1 MSELAKRQERL
12 QYQFTKHFACAD
24 GPLFLILSD
33 VDRWPG
39 NLQPRL
45 LASNGETEV
54 TVAFRDNS
62 RAMIRFAKLAGGV
75 NRVTVEHEAS
85 ANDSSRDGSTGNASA
100 AGFDYEIFWFELF
113 EMLNARLMPGK
124 VSIATAPGKVN
135 LFFKVGPLLESGYH
149 DVASLYLA
157 VDLRENVTAQIATEY
172 SVQVTGSLGDFQLL
186 SVPTDETN
194 LVVKVAEQVKAA
206 AGTPSAIKLVLGI
219 DKHVPVAGGMGG
231 GSADAAAALVAVNDL
246 LGANLSAE
254 ALHNLAAEL
263 GSDVPFA
270 LAGGAAIGVGRGE
283 QLTALE
289 NVAPIHLVLILDD
302 QGLSTPAVYRRLDEL
317 RAARNENAANPE
329 MNTDLL
335 RALQRSNAFELAEL
349 MHNDLEEA
357 ALSLRPDLKI
367 KITTA
372 LQHGALRAMVSGSGP
387 TILALAA
394 SEAAAMQIARAMND
408 LGYNAIATHGPA
420 AATERVD

>member
-1 MSELAKRQERL
+1 
-12 QYQFTKHFACAD
+12 
-24 GPLFLILSD
+24 
-33 VDRWPG
+33 
-39 NLQPRL
+39 

-62 RAMIRFAKLAGGV
+62 RATIRFAKLAGGV

-85 ANDSSRDGSTGNASA
+85 ATDSSGKGSAGDGSA

-157 VDLRENVTAQIATEY
+157 VDLRETVTAQISTEY

-186 SVPTDETN
+186 SVPTDESN

-317 RAARNENAANPE
+317 RAARNESAANPE
-329 MNTDLL
+329 MNADLL
-335 RALQRSNAFELAEL
+335 RALQRSNAFDLAEL

-387 TILALAA
+387 TVLALAA

-420 AATERVD
+420 AATELVD

>member
-1 MSELAKRQERL
+1 MSEISKRSGQL
-12 QYQFTKHFACAD
+12 QYLFTKHIACAD

-39 NLQPRL
+39 NLHPRL
-45 LASNGETEV
+45 LSSNGETEL

-62 RAMIRFAKLAGGV
+62 RATIRFAKLAGQV
-75 NRVTVEHEAS
+75 NRITVEHEAS
-85 ANDSSRDGSTGNASA
+85 ADESA

-113 EMLNARLMPGK
+113 EMLNARLMPAK
-124 VSIATAPGKVN
+124 VAIADAPGKVN
-135 LFFKVGPLLESGYH
+135 LFFKVGPLGEDGFH

-157 VDLRENVTAQIATEY
+157 VDLRETVTAQIATEY
-172 SVQVTGSLGDFQLL
+172 SVNVTGSLGDFQLL
-186 SVPTDETN
+186 AVPTDESN
-194 LVVKVAEQVKAA
+194 LVVKVAKQVKAE
-206 AGTPSAIKLVLGI
+206 AGTPEAVKLSLGI

-231 GSADAAAALVAVNDL
+231 GSADAAAALVAVNEL
-246 LGANLSAE
+246 LGANLSPE
-254 ALHNLAAEL
+254 RLHELAAGL

-270 LAGGAAIGVGRGE
+270 LAGGAAVGLGRGD
-283 QLTALE
+283 QLTAVVG
-289 NVAPIHLVLILDD
+289 VAPIHLVLILDD

-317 RAARNENAANPE
+317 RAARDEQIDEPNLPPQLLGVLQKSNPF
-329 MNTDLL
+329 D
-335 RALQRSNAFELAEL
+335 LAEL

-357 ALSLRPDLKI
+357 ALSLRPDLRI

-387 TILALAA
+387 TVLALAA
-394 SEAAAMQIARAMND
+394 SETAAMQIARAMSE

-420 AATERVD
+420 LATRLVD

>member
-1 MSELAKRQERL
+1 MSEISKRSGQL
-12 QYQFTKHFACAD
+12 QYLFTKHIACAD

-39 NLQPRL
+39 NLHPRL
-45 LASNGETEV
+45 LSSNGETEL

-62 RAMIRFAKLAGGV
+62 RATIRFAKLAGQV
-75 NRVTVEHEAS
+75 NRITVEHEAS
-85 ANDSSRDGSTGNASA
+85 ADESA

-113 EMLNARLMPGK
+113 EMLNARLMPAK
-124 VSIATAPGKVN
+124 VAIADAPGKVN
-135 LFFKVGPLLESGYH
+135 LFFKVGPLGEDGFH

-157 VDLRENVTAQIATEY
+157 VDLRETVTAQIATEY
-172 SVQVTGSLGDFQLL
+172 SVNVTGSLGDFQLL
-186 SVPTDETN
+186 AVPTDESN
-194 LVVKVAEQVKAA
+194 LVVKVAKQVKAE
-206 AGTPSAIKLVLGI
+206 AGTPEAVKLSLGI

-231 GSADAAAALVAVNDL
+231 GSADAAAALVAVNEL
-246 LGANLSAE
+246 LGANLSPE
-254 ALHNLAAEL
+254 RLHELAAGL

-270 LAGGAAIGVGRGE
+270 LAGGAAVGLGRGD
-283 QLTALE
+283 QLTAVVG
-289 NVAPIHLVLILDD
+289 VAPIHLVLILDD

-317 RAARNENAANPE
+317 RAARDEQIDEPILPPQLLGVLQKSNPF
-329 MNTDLL
+329 D
-335 RALQRSNAFELAEL
+335 LAEL

-357 ALSLRPDLKI
+357 ALSLRPDLRI

-387 TILALAA
+387 TVLALAA
-394 SEAAAMQIARAMND
+394 SETAAMQIARAMSE

-420 AATERVD
+420 LATRLVD